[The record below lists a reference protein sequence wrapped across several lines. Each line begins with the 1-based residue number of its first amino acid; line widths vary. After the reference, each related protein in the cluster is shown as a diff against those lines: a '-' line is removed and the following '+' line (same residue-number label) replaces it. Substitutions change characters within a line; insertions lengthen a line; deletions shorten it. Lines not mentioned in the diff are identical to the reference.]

1 MTCSPARIAAN
12 RKNAV
17 KSSGPKTEEGKAKS
31 RANAMKHGLTAE
43 VLRTDDEPEVG
54 DNTATQ
60 TLAEWLDGEV
70 EVLAVRIERA
80 MDMVERERH
89 RAALRARTCWDEDR
103 GCDAD
108 RVARGLDRNPDRVV
122 RTLRGSVHGCAWLI
136 ERWGWLLAAA
146 GKEGGWTD
154 EQQEL
159 ATKLRGIPEPF
170 RGEQVEPAHQAVMA
184 EGEIGALGVVRK
196 SLERADAF
204 DRETT
209 EWRLTDE
216 ATPELR
222 RAIRYEAAL
231 MRRLRWCIEQRR
243 AETNPIEIPA
253 AVPDPVEATPR
264 ASEVPPVS
272 RPPAEPLDLGP
283 FDDID
288 AALAGLVPASIAL
301 PTPTGALPF
310 AMIPVGTRS
319 RVG

>member
-12 RKNAV
+12 RANAL
-17 KSSGPKTEEGKAKS
+17 KSSGPKTEEGKSRS
-31 RANAMKHGLTAE
+31 RANAMKHGLAAE

-54 DNTATQ
+54 GDPATM

-80 MDMVERERH
+80 MDMVERERK

-103 GCDAD
+103 GRDAD

-122 RTLRGSVHGCAWLI
+122 RALRGSVHGCAWLI

-154 EQQEL
+154 EQQKL
-159 ATKLRGIPEPF
+159 ASRLRGIPEAF
-170 RGEQVEPAHQAVMA
+170 AGEPVEPAKQSAMA
-184 EGEIGALGVVRK
+184 EAEVGALGVVRT
-196 SLERADAF
+196 SLEGADAF

-216 ATPELR
+216 ASPELR
-222 RAIRYEAAL
+222 RAIRYEATL
-231 MRRLRWCIEQRR
+231 MRRLRWCVEQRR
-243 AETNPIEIPA
+243 AEAATMATEAPSLVAEIPPA
-253 AVPDPVEATPR
+253 PGEPV
-264 ASEVPPVS
+264 
-272 RPPAEPLDLGP
+272 EPLDLGA
-283 FDDID
+283 FDDLD
-288 AALAGLVPASIAL
+288 VALAGLAPRNLAS
-301 PTPTGALPF
+301 PRPSHALPF
-310 AMIPVGTRS
+310 AMIPAGPRS

>member
-12 RKNAV
+12 RANAL

-31 RANAMKHGLTAE
+31 RANALKHGLTAE
-43 VLRTDDEPEVG
+43 VLRTDDEPEIAAEFG
-54 DNTATQ
+54 TM
-60 TLAEWLDGEV
+60 TLADWLDDEIEV
-70 EVLAVRIERA
+70 VALRIGRA

-103 GCDAD
+103 GRDVD

-136 ERWGWLLAAA
+136 ERWGWLLVAA
-146 GKEGGWTD
+146 GQEGGWTD
-154 EQQEL
+154 EQQRL
-159 ATKLRGIPEPF
+159 VTRLRGIPDAFASEP
-170 RGEQVEPAHQAVMA
+170 VDPAHQAGMA
-184 EGEIGALGVVRK
+184 EAEIGALGVVRK

-209 EWRLTDE
+209 ERRLTDE

-231 MRRLRWCIEQRR
+231 MRRLRWCVEQRR

-253 AVPDPVEATPR
+253 
-264 ASEVPPVS
+264 PVS
-272 RPPAEPLDLGP
+272 APADPISGVSQSPPASRPLAEPLDLAP
-283 FDDID
+283 FDDLD
-288 AALAGLVPASIAL
+288 LALAGLVPASLVPPASFH
-301 PTPTGALPF
+301 ALPF
-310 AMIPVGTRS
+310 AMIPTGPRS